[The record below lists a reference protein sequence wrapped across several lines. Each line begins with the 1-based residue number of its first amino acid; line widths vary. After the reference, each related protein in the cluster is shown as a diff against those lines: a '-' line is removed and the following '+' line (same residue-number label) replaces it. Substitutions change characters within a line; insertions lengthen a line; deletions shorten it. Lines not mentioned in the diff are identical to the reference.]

1 MRRKRRAAAIDWGN
15 GNMGPAR
22 RPHILMCPPKHFA
35 VSYSI
40 NPWMDPA
47 RWASEEPALVATSHR
62 EWRALHA
69 TLLNLGAAIDLVPS
83 APDLPD
89 LVFTANAAVV
99 MDHKALLAR
108 FRHPERQREEAHFE
122 RAFHTLQMAGFIDD
136 VQYLPKE
143 IVLEGAGDCVWDQT
157 RRLFW
162 MGYGPRSD
170 SAARAYVETAFD
182 AEVVALELADP
193 RFYHMDTA
201 LCPLT
206 RGEVMYFPGGFTRDG
221 LAEIRERVQ
230 PDLRLEISAEDASVL
245 AANAVCLED
254 VIVLSRCSTAL
265 RRRLEERGY
274 QVHAT
279 PLDAFARSGGS
290 AFCLT
295 LRLDRRSAAPRGTR
309 PASGQARSTL
319 AEAATAANRA
329 T

>member
-1 MRRKRRAAAIDWGN
+1 
-15 GNMGPAR
+15 MGSTR
-22 RPHILMCPPKHFA
+22 RPHILMCPPKHFS

-40 NPWMDPA
+40 NPWMDPT
-47 RWASEEPALVATSHR
+47 RWASEEHALVETSRR
-62 EWRALHA
+62 EWLDLYA
-69 TLLNLGAAIDLVPS
+69 TLLGLGAAIDLVPS

-108 FRHPERQREEAHFE
+108 FRHTERQREETHFE
-122 RAFHTLQMAGFIDD
+122 QAFRTLQAAGFIDE

-143 IVLEGAGDCVWDQT
+143 VVLEGAGDCVWDEA
-157 RRLFW
+157 RRWFW

-170 SAARAYVETAFD
+170 RGARAYVETAFD
-182 AEVVALELADP
+182 VEVVALELADP
-193 RFYHMDTA
+193 RFYHIDTA

-206 RGEVMYFPGGFTRDG
+206 RGELMYFPGGFTQDG

-245 AANAVCLED
+245 AANAACLD
-254 VIVLSRCSTAL
+254 DAVVLSQCSTTL
-265 RRRLEERGY
+265 RLRLEERGY

-279 PLDAFARSGGS
+279 PLGAFARSGGS

-295 LRLDRRSAAPRGTR
+295 LRLDRRSDAPRETR
-309 PASGQARSTL
+309 SASGQARSTF

-329 T
+329 HQAGW